1 MNNQIIIII
10 LIIVCLSLIFIL
22 AFRRKKDK
30 ELAANVRLVK
40 ELTEQNRLAKEEKDR
55 IESYYS
61 NMKRNYNT
69 LSREMADLKNHCDE
83 IEKTNKRLQSSQIRF
98 DQQNKEISKLQ
109 LLNTEREKSL
119 RIILE
124 GHKKAFP
131 YLAGMMA
138 DYLTYDIKILAEKLN
153 WGFDK
158 QREKKVA
165 SINSIRASAEE
176 RIAEAKVAT
185 YQLNYLLSLYPALE
199 DVLDTEQY
207 NELDYS
213 DKGYLQEE
221 DPVRQYLSKEEWSI
235 LSEDERNQRALD
247 HYVKSHSKTRWQ
259 MGRDYELYVGYLYET
274 KGYIVTYFG
283 ETHGLEDLGRDLI
296 CQKDGKIQIVQCKY
310 WSHGKLIHEKHI
322 FQLFAT
328 TVSYCIDHHIG
339 MNTVSPV
346 FVTNIVLSDEA
357 KRVAEQLNVTY
368 KENQPMGEFPRIK
381 CNNEKTEFGETKI
394 YHLPM
399 DQQYDRVLLNSEGD
413 MKVFTV
419 QEAVAAGYRRAYRWK
434 QG

>member
-1 MNNQIIIII
+1 MNSQVTIII
-10 LIIVCLSLIFIL
+10 LIVVCCSLIL
-22 AFRRKKDK
+22 MLVPRRKKAI
-30 ELAANVRLVK
+30 ELERKVK
-40 ELTEQNRLAKEEKDR
+40 SIKEERDQF
-55 IESYYS
+55 ESYYS
-61 NMKRNYNT
+61 NIKRNYDT
-69 LSREMADLKNHCDE
+69 LYTELTNLKSYCGE
-83 IEKTNKRLQSSQIRF
+83 IEKTNKRLQSSQNRF
-98 DQQNKEISKLQ
+98 DKLNKEISDLR

-119 RIILE
+119 RKVLE

-131 YLAGMMA
+131 YLAGIMA

-185 YQLNYLLSLYPALE
+185 YQLNYLLSLYPSLE

-221 DPVRQYLSKEEWSI
+221 DPVRQYLSKEEWSS
-235 LSEDERNQRALD
+235 LSEDERNQKALD
-247 HYVKSHSKTRWQ
+247 HYVDSHSKSRWQ
-259 MGRDYELYVGYLYET
+259 IGRDYELYVGYMYET
-274 KGYIVTYFG
+274 KGYRVTYFG
-283 ETHGLEDLGRDLI
+283 ESHGLEDLGRDLI
-296 CQKDGKIQIVQCKY
+296 CQKDGKVQIVQCKY
-310 WSHGKLIHEKHI
+310 WSQEKVIHEKHI

-328 TVSYCIDHHIG
+328 TVSFCIDHHLG

-346 FVTNIVLSDEA
+346 FVTNTLLSDEA

-419 QEAVAAGYRRAYRWK
+419 KEAVDAGYRRAYKWK
-434 QG
+434 TR